1 MNPPAASPPEP
12 TRPSTGAD
20 PALSTELLVLPDGRI
35 LVHNLTPVFADL
47 LNELNPADD
56 AIKLR
61 ASESRTTDPEPPTAR
76 DELRPGT

>member
-1 MNPPAASPPEP
+1 MNLPAPSSSEPP
-12 TRPSTGAD
+12 GAPAGTA

-47 LNELNPADD
+47 LNELNPTDD

-61 ASESRTTDPEPPTAR
+61 ASESRTTDPEPATAR